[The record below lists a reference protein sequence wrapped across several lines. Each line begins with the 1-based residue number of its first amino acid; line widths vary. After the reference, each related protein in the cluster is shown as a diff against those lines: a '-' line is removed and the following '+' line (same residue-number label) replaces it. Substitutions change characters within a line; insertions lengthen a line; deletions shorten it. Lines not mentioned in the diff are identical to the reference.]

1 MTTPDNDAARARPPM
16 WLARLAPLAA
26 ASAIAMLA
34 ARAQAQVYAPA
45 APGVS
50 APAGYAAPPPPAP
63 EPAFERW
70 QVALGVRTSLV
81 RDAGF
86 DPFSTG
92 DLLAQFSATVMHT
105 LRAGDG
111 FVPALGLAA
120 DIGSSSAT
128 ARGAEA
134 QFNTWRLAL
143 VLEPRFV
150 PRPGF
155 YVGARIAPGLL
166 HTSASLRDSSAPAPL
181 SAAYSTLSIDG
192 SLSAGVRLTPGAGSI
207 GLWLVA
213 DAGYGWAPRRTL
225 TLVPEL
231 PARDASK
238 AGATELGSLSSR
250 GMFGR
255 VSVAASY

>member
-1 MTTPDNDAARARPPM
+1 MTTADSPRGKGPV
-16 WLARLAPLAA
+16 WLARLAAA
-26 ASAIAMLA
+26 GAIALLA
-34 ARAQAQVYAPA
+34 PRAQAQSDRPA
-45 APGVS
+45 APGVR
-50 APAGYAAPPPPAP
+50 APSGYVAPPPPAP
-63 EPAFERW
+63 DPGFERW
-70 QVALGVRTSLV
+70 QLAMGIRTSVV

-92 DLLAQFSATVMHT
+92 DLLAQFSATVMHS
-105 LRAGDG
+105 LRAGAG

-120 DIGSSSAT
+120 DIGSSSAG
-128 ARGAEA
+128 ARGADA
-134 QFNTWRLAL
+134 QLNAWRLAL

-150 PRPGF
+150 LSPGF

-166 HTSASLRDSSAPAPL
+166 HTSVTLRDSSAPADL
-181 SAAYSTLSIDG
+181 STAYSTLSIDA
-192 SLSAGVRLTPGAGSI
+192 SLGAGARLNPGTGSI

-213 DAGYGWAPRRTL
+213 DVGYGWAPRRNL

-231 PARDASK
+231 PSRDASK

-255 VSVAASY
+255 VSLAVSY